1 MTKEWLIT
9 IRNLAKNGPIL
20 IKSKAEQQKT
30 KANYLEERKKE
41 PYRAS
46 MEAMEPPGTNSMKMF
61 TTPPSKLVPMNLK
74 VFVRKSFRNDKER
87 TLVRHKIHVY
97 IKRQESQIKLI
108 FVSQKN

>member
-1 MTKEWLIT
+1 MANNNTQSSKKWSYFNKKQ
-9 IRNLAKNGPIL
+9 IRTTEN
-20 IKSKAEQQKT
+20 KSKL
-30 KANYLEERKKE
+30 LEERKKE